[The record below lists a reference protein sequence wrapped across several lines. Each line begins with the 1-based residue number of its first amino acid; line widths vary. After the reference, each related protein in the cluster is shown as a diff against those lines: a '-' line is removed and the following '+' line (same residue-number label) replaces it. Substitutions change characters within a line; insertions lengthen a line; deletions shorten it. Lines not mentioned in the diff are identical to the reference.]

1 MFMLEMYKRLDPSD
15 SQKSPWLFE
24 NQAVNGL
31 RRRIR
36 ETCKGHLDW
45 IFNLD
50 LDAACSTNLWI
61 SGKRIDSYS
70 ETSVPK
76 NCPTNMPYHIIKVT
90 EFLRVV
96 EDFVGKEPIYQKLA
110 ILCKGWFSRLKT
122 TKNIRTPT
130 WEHVEGS
137 DIPSYRL
144 GDHIWIWKAL
154 KGVEDLM
161 NEMGPQSA
169 NGSIYSD
176 ERQQF
181 LKLKDRISTLK
192 AERLR
197 GHADEDEETIF
208 FNAEDLRKE
217 NLKRFT
223 IKNEIFNR
231 RMLSVTRSASETR
244 FLFHSRDT
252 VLCYGMGWN
261 FFKSHDEPLRELMN
275 VQTKH
280 DDILCEESYWK
291 NPLRYGLALLMS
303 REDCQLES
311 MYSPDRMEQHARKLL
326 LSSSSENGLFPGQL
340 NDDKQAMLFE
350 DEIDRDFY
358 FHVGFEIPYILL
370 RCQRPKKVQQLDPA
384 EDVSSENP
392 LASDQSA
399 PRDSRPQ
406 NEQNYSNRNVT
417 NSAIAPMTLKRQIP
431 YGVFVDVNKIV
442 DVAEEWLFKDP
453 DFLGFTPPQEQN
465 EINGTIIAASHRLGL
480 EYEMVWDDMK
490 LMEGRHSAIMLDIRK
505 SRKRKL
511 TAQQKCTVVKV
522 SRDHLLAKRRLDESK
537 KRLINIKCPKWNMAI
552 ACYVAT
558 PECDRSNL
566 ASFFQRHG
574 NTKSSFFHD
583 DVVIGFNTWTTE
595 LHCRFFRAVEK
606 YGDEWKE
613 LQKQRSAAGLD
624 VPVDQKCSRQ
634 LAAKLCQTLGHGC
647 YIVDDVFSFM
657 MVGDWCDRYWTCH
670 VLETST
676 VRSDL
681 FRTEW
686 RDSNPHFPQRKVL
699 ELILFNNV
707 LENIHRSAIDILKR
721 VERDP
726 RSSSSDISEELY
738 SNVSFKDKKQEL
750 LDETFQVLRIL
761 KDSITGIKD
770 LIEDWKQRESSQ
782 GRERPRWT
790 RSDEQRYRKIIQTH
804 DNELAKHDREIN
816 LFLSRID
823 FLIALVN
830 NEKSLSQS
838 RDVTRFTYAT
848 VFFLPVGLAVSL
860 FSMSGAPG
868 RAAVLEVVITA
879 IVALSVTVFILWSA
893 IKAPTSINTR
903 RLPVSFSWLVQ
914 KFSAYQRKY
923 SAKGDG
929 EETSLSNQRSPR
941 GSLRN
946 RLFGLS
952 NLKQRNS
959 TKDSHSESAA

>member
-1 MFMLEMYKRLDPSD
+1 MFMLDMYKSLDRSD

-24 NQAVNGL
+24 NQTVNGL
-31 RRRIR
+31 RKRIR

-45 IFNLD
+45 IFSLD

-61 SGKRIDSYS
+61 NGKMIDSYS
-70 ETSVPK
+70 ETTLPK

-90 EFLRVV
+90 EFLRVI
-96 EDFVGKEPIYQKLA
+96 EDFAGKESIYQKLV
-110 ILCKGWFSRLKT
+110 ILCKGWFSRLKA

-154 KGVEDLM
+154 KGIEDIL
-161 NEMGPQSA
+161 NEMSSKSS
-169 NGSIYSD
+169 NGFIHPD
-176 ERQQF
+176 ERQEF
-181 LKLKDRISTLK
+181 YKLKDRISTLK

-208 FNAEDLRKE
+208 FNSEDLRRE

-223 IKNEIFNR
+223 IKNDIFNK

-244 FLFHSRDT
+244 FLLHSRDT
-252 VLCYGMGWN
+252 VLCYGMGWD

-275 VQTKH
+275 IQTKH
-280 DDILCEESYWK
+280 DDSLSEESYWK

-303 REDCQLES
+303 RGDWQLES

-370 RCQRPKKVQQLDPA
+370 RCQRPKKIQQLDPD
-384 EDVSSENP
+384 EDESFTPENP
-392 LASDQSA
+392 LASEPSA
-399 PRDSRPQ
+399 HRDSRSQ
-406 NEQNYSNRNVT
+406 NEQNYSNQNVNRNVT
-417 NSAIAPMTLKRQIP
+417 KPVFAPMMLKRQIP

-453 DFLGFTPPQEQN
+453 DFLGFAPPQEPDV
-465 EINGTIIAASHRLGL
+465 IKGTIIAASHRLDL
-480 EYEMVWDDMK
+480 DYDMVWDDMEVMK
-490 LMEGRHSAIMLDIRK
+490 GRHSAIMLDIRK
-505 SRKRKL
+505 SRKKKL
-511 TAQQKCTVVKV
+511 TAQEKCTVVKT
-522 SRDHLLAKRRLDESK
+522 SRYGLNPFYFKDRLLAKRRLDESK
-537 KRLINIKCPKWNMAI
+537 KRLINVKSPKWSMAI

-606 YGDEWKE
+606 DGNQWKE
-613 LQKQRSAAGLD
+613 LQEQRSAGGLD
-624 VPVDQKCSRQ
+624 IPADQRCSRQ

-681 FRTEW
+681 FRTDW
-686 RDSNPHFPQRKVL
+686 RQNNPNFPQRKVL
-699 ELILFNNV
+699 ELILFNKV

-726 RSSSSDISEELY
+726 RSSSSDMSEELY

-770 LIEDWKQRESSQ
+770 LIEDWKRRESSQ
-782 GRERPRWT
+782 GGERPRWT
-790 RSDEQRYRKIIQTH
+790 RSDEQKYRKIIQTH
-804 DNELAKHDREIN
+804 ENELAKHDREIN
-816 LFLSRID
+816 LLLSRID

-868 RAAVLEVVITA
+868 RTAILEVVITA

-893 IKAPTSINTR
+893 IKAPTSMNVR
-903 RLPVSFSWLVQ
+903 HLPMSFSLAQASLQCRSQ
-914 KFSAYQRKY
+914 K
-923 SAKGDG
+923 
-929 EETSLSNQRSPR
+929 E
-941 GSLRN
+941 
-946 RLFGLS
+946 FGH
-952 NLKQRNS
+952 K
-959 TKDSHSESAA
+959 